1 MRVLAYTPT
10 YRLPNGELA
19 LRAETRAAVEA
30 QVFDGELV
38 WEVGLEN
45 PWPYPT
51 HKNVL
56 AQYQHARLLAL
67 AGGYDA
73 LWTVEHDM
81 VPPADALQKMSYT
94 PAGVVYGVYLLRH
107 GSWVLNAWEY
117 IGPEGLGE
125 SLSLYPA
132 KVAKAREVGSVR
144 VCGCGWGCTLIHRP
158 VLEQVEFT
166 DGGGEN
172 PAGDLAF
179 AWSCLRAGIPA
190 VARFDVACDHLD
202 GELRLRP
209 FGGAVSDMV
218 TVRALQN
225 VVVFDG
231 GSTVKMEIGKV
242 YELRRGTLQDLIR
255 AGYVEVVEDQ
265 ESAPEAAV
273 VEPEETAVARK
284 PKKRVAKGQGGLR

>member
-1 MRVLAYTPT
+1 MRVLAYTAT
-10 YRLPNGELA
+10 WLEKGEPVMRPEC
-19 LRAETRAAVEA
+19 RASVES

-117 IGPEGLGE
+117 VGERNLGE
-125 SLSLYPA
+125 SLTLYPG
-132 KVAKAREVGSVR
+132 KVAAARKQGSVR
-144 VCGCGWGCTLIHRP
+144 VSGCGWGCTLIHRP
-158 VLEQVEFT
+158 VLERVEFH
-166 DGGGEN
+166 D
-172 PAGDLAF
+172 
-179 AWSCLRAGIPA
+179 
-190 VARFDVACDHLD
+190 
-202 GELRLRP
+202 EL
-209 FGGAVSDMV
+209 S
-218 TVRALQN
+218 
-225 VVVFDG
+225 
-231 GSTVKMEIGKV
+231 
-242 YELRRGTLQDLIR
+242 LIHI
-255 AGYVEVVEDQ
+255 
-265 ESAPEAAV
+265 
-273 VEPEETAVARK
+273 
-284 PKKRVAKGQGGLR
+284 